1 MNQNFK
7 NNNPKILLV
16 GGGGHCRSVI
26 DVIEKEK
33 KFDIYGIIDVKEKV
47 GKEVLGYKIIGK
59 DEDLPFL
66 KKECQYALVTVGQI
80 RDFRLR
86 ESLFYFLK
94 KIGFKLPSIISPL
107 AYVSS
112 HAKIGEGTVV
122 MHYAIVNAGANI
134 GKNCIINTRALIEHD
149 CIVENHCHISTGAIL
164 NGGVVVGQCS
174 FIGSGAVCR
183 EGIKISAK
191 SFVRAGIIVK

>member
-7 NNNPKILLV
+7 NNKPKILLV
-16 GGGGHCRSVI
+16 GGGAHCRSII
-26 DVIEKEK
+26 DVIEKEG
-33 KFDIYGIIDVKEKV
+33 KFEIYGIIDVKEKV
-47 GKEVLGYKIIGK
+47 GQEVLGYKIIGT

-66 KKECQYALVTVGQI
+66 KKKCQYALVTIGQI
-80 RDFRLR
+80 RNYSLR
-86 ESLFYFLK
+86 ESLFYSLK
-94 KIGFKLPSIISPL
+94 KTGFKLPPIISPL

-122 MHYAIVNAGANI
+122 MHYAIVNAGASI

-164 NGGVVVGQCS
+164 NGGVVVRQCS

-183 EGIKISAK
+183 EGIEIPEK
-191 SFVRAGIIVK
+191 SFVKAGSIVK

>member
-7 NNNPKILLV
+7 NNKPKILLV

-26 DVIEKEK
+26 DVIEKEG
-33 KFDIYGIIDVKEKV
+33 KFEIYGIIDVKEKV
-47 GKEVLGYKIIGK
+47 GQEVLGYKIIGT

-66 KKECQYALVTVGQI
+66 KKDCHYALVTVGQI
-80 RDFRLR
+80 RDYSLR

-94 KIGFKLPSIISPL
+94 KIGFKLPTIISPL

-112 HAKIGEGTVV
+112 RAKIGEGTVV
-122 MHYAIVNAGANI
+122 MHYAIVNAGASI

-149 CIVENHCHISTGAIL
+149 CIVEDHCHISTGAIL
-164 NGGVVVGQCS
+164 NGGVVVRHYS
-174 FIGSGAVCR
+174 FIWSGAICK
-183 EGIKISAK
+183 EYIEIPEK
-191 SFVRAGIIVK
+191 SFIKAGTLVK